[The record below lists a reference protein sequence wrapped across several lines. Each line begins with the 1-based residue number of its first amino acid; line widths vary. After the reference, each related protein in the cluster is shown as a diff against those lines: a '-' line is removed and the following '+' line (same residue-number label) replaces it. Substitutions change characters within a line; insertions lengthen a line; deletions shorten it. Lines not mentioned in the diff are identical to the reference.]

1 MPAYDGGP
9 MPKTVSSEYLDMNAG
24 KMRAMD
30 PKIAQMAE
38 IISRGEVPAGYENDG
53 WDTPVTIDVPV
64 TMYPIIRYKNLK
76 RDQEF
81 QITFDWWAK
90 KHLIPVT
97 VTNQVPLKIQQV
109 YFNYAKESL
118 AKLAKNDRYQ
128 IVSVDGLATPESAKP
143 KLGFDQMSMNPPVD
157 YTDVF
162 GNNEEENDNE
172 SEINDQ
178 SNQADTADEMPFDD
192 VSNKD
197 GSDGSVDG
205 ENSFATENKTDEAK
219 GDGGDN
225 ESVENEETE
234 NETKVDGK
242 DAKENGSVGTK
253 NDEMPAQRASVDDHS
268 QQELA
273 TTQSAAQTTNTE
285 GVTKNVSAGAVSSDT
300 EAKRQA
306 TVEKSQPIEDISD
319 KTVNNEA
326 VNTVDQLDLSEILD
340 DIDDGVNIL
349 SGTYPVNVR
358 LKVDQDS
365 SVRLNVLLI
374 SLARETIKHEI
385 KSEIGQLL
393 LINLSNVDVITTFVF
408 MQLYRDGQITRRSFE
423 KLCLAFALNQ
433 ARPSTVELLRKAKNV
448 SQLINLRVAKE
459 DAKGK
464 KNTGKNELNRHVRWF
479 LFLAFN
485 SNVVINSK
493 NENESGRVQLTGIR
507 SSQDPIQQDLRTI
520 IGLMAAQMSD
530 QYSLAELNQL
540 LHGDS
545 MKQATKEVVDS
556 AYELQ
561 KRIYTM
567 RMTKVGKQQL
577 RGSHR

>member
-24 KMRAMD
+24 KTRAMD

-38 IISRGEVPAGYENDG
+38 IISRGAVPAGYESDDWN
-53 WDTPVTIDVPV
+53 TLVTIDVPA

-128 IVSVDGLATPESAKP
+128 IVSVDGLAMPESAKS
-143 KLGFDQMSMNPPVD
+143 KLGFDQMAMNAAVD

-162 GNNEEENDNE
+162 GNNEEAIDNE
-172 SEINDQ
+172 SESNDT
-178 SNQADTADEMPFDD
+178 SSQADTADEMPFDD
-192 VSNKD
+192 MSNQT
-197 GSDGSVDG
+197 GSDDSVADA
-205 ENSFATENKTDEAK
+205 NSFSTENQTEEAK
-219 GDGGDN
+219 GDGDRN
-225 ESVENEETE
+225 KSVENEETE
-234 NETKVDGK
+234 NETNGEDKNNKEDQADRSIDADG
-242 DAKENGSVGTK
+242 
-253 NDEMPAQRASVDDHS
+253 
-268 QQELA
+268 QQEPRQEMA
-273 TTQSAAQTTNTE
+273 QGAAQTTNPENT
-285 GVTKNVSAGAVSSDT
+285 TKNVSAGIAPYAAEIKPQVIT
-300 EAKRQA
+300 EKP
-306 TVEKSQPIEDISD
+306 QPIEDVSD
-319 KTVNNEA
+319 DTVNHEA
-326 VNTVDQLDLSEILD
+326 VKTVDQLDLSEILD

-349 SGTYPVNVR
+349 NGTYPVNVR
-358 LKVDQDS
+358 LKRDQDS
-365 SVRLNVLLI
+365 SIRLNVLLI

-393 LINLSNVDVITTFVF
+393 LINLSNVDVVTTFVF
-408 MQLYRDGQITRRSFE
+408 VQLYRDGQISQRSFE
-423 KLCLAFALNQ
+423 RLCLAFALNQ
-433 ARPSTVELLRKAKNV
+433 ARPSTVELLRKAENI
-448 SQLINLRVAKE
+448 SQLINLTVAKK
-459 DAKGK
+459 DAEGK

-485 SNVVINSK
+485 SNVVIDRE
-493 NENESGRVQLTGIR
+493 NENESGRVQLTGAR

-520 IGLMAAQMSD
+520 IGLMAAQMSG

-540 LHGDS
+540 LHGDQ

-577 RGSHR
+577 RGSHQ